1 MFIMHIYD
9 VWHSLLYDTFNINYI
24 LHTIGLRAH
33 AVLDDDAA
41 VLCNDPGIT
50 NAACRLLVVT

>member
-1 MFIMHIYD
+1 MHTYD
-9 VWHSLLYDTFNINYI
+9 VCDSLLYNTFNVNYI